1 MSHQIAT
8 RLGDEQYFAAPGSLS
23 DYEAIDTP
31 PRHVHKAIT
40 LCAVYGL
47 HFSAF
52 LESIGLDL
60 EQAGREPIP
69 DYFVPRAM
77 PAAAHNRTRL
87 IHEPKA
93 DGFLEQLLRRAGHV
107 PFFLRASLSDLSGMK
122 NPSAHDFFWVGGE
135 QEPLHPLLKGGLV
148 VIVNRHKKK
157 PVSLPSMPLWQQPL
171 YMLLR
176 RDGTYVCASC
186 SLENGSLLI
195 HPYSSEFQRPDRL
208 RNHYDAEVV
217 GQVVTVVRRL

>member
-1 MSHQIAT
+1 
-8 RLGDEQYFAAPGSLS
+8 
-23 DYEAIDTP
+23 
-31 PRHVHKAIT
+31 
-40 LCAVYGL
+40 
-47 HFSAF
+47 
-52 LESIGLDL
+52 
-60 EQAGREPIP
+60 
-69 DYFVPRAM
+69 
-77 PAAAHNRTRL
+77 
-87 IHEPKA
+87 
-93 DGFLEQLLRRAGHV
+93 
-107 PFFLRASLSDLSGMK
+107 
-122 NPSAHDFFWVGGE
+122 
-135 QEPLHPLLKGGLV
+135 